1 MLPPSAPCSHV
12 AISSQ
17 SVKAIRLSSEPVPAP
32 AAHVRKRA
40 VQALCNVL
48 RPTIGFIVIPQA
60 REHIAAQMEL
70 GVRKL
75 HTEQHSDHKLTSVQ
89 MHAGLASTAPPMV
102 LVIPTAARTV
112 SRTPNAH
119 VSTRLQF
126 R

>member
-1 MLPPSAPCSHV
+1 MLPLSAPCSHV
-12 AISSQ
+12 AMSSQ
-17 SVKAIRLSSEPVPAP
+17 SVKAIRLSSEPAAP
-32 AAHVRKRA
+32 AAHVRKHA

-48 RPTIGFIVIPQA
+48 RPTVGFIVIPQA

-75 HTEQHSDHKLTSVQ
+75 YTEQHSDHKLTSVQ
-89 MHAGLASTAPPMV
+89 MHAGLDSTAPPMV

-112 SRTPNAH
+112 FRTPNAH